1 MDAIFVVPSAKVMPD
16 VISLS
21 VAGSEGTAL
30 RRCENEKILAGDWV
44 GATTA
49 TGGAGEAGEAFDEG
63 ADGLRVGSMLA
74 AQLCIMLTPLSR
86 RIRSDGV
93 APLASRFTPLDL
105 PRSQSQKDP
114 PRACFERD
122 AKVSRS
128 QNLQPRHSHNRR
140 RRDRTLH
147 LNRGVQGDMANA
159 GPMVGARL
167 VRSGVMSRSLLTLL
181 LVTVVV
187 SPLTRAHFTGPMPLL
202 MRHGWGLRL
211 RGAGPD
217 SAEIDDDDIGAGED
231 DMMVRSDD
239 EGITS
244 SLPPEATDNYIPSDD
259 DGDSIDPKFEDENE
273 GSYDKQRNAPGDAM
287 EDMDGDNGDGGSSD
301 TEDDDRVGKSH
312 AWGQDP
318 DEIMDSEER
327 AMVDFMKRLDGKLE
341 VSRENQELFD
351 AAEKGDVARALASI
365 EAGAGINAQT
375 GDVERFSALH
385 IAAMHGHVDLVR
397 TLVDAGADL
406 YLKSGSGDSALHLA
420 AHGGSEEAVS
430 LILSRGVDVNIAGF
444 GDTSPLFNAVETGKL
459 GCVSLLCER
468 GADVN
473 RTDDWSSSPLHLAAM
488 HGHLNICT
496 KLAG

>member
-1 MDAIFVVPSAKVMPD
+1 
-16 VISLS
+16 
-21 VAGSEGTAL
+21 
-30 RRCENEKILAGDWV
+30 
-44 GATTA
+44 
-49 TGGAGEAGEAFDEG
+49 
-63 ADGLRVGSMLA
+63 
-74 AQLCIMLTPLSR
+74 
-86 RIRSDGV
+86 
-93 APLASRFTPLDL
+93 
-105 PRSQSQKDP
+105 
-114 PRACFERD
+114 
-122 AKVSRS
+122 
-128 QNLQPRHSHNRR
+128 
-140 RRDRTLH
+140 
-147 LNRGVQGDMANA
+147 MANA
-159 GPMVGARL
+159 GPMVRARL
-167 VRSGVMSRSLLTLL
+167 VGSGVMSRSLLTLL
-181 LVTVVV
+181 LVMVVV
-187 SPLTRAHFTGPMPLL
+187 PPLTRAHFTGPMPLL

-217 SAEIDDDDIGAGED
+217 SAEIDDDDDIGAGED
-231 DMMVRSDD
+231 DMMVRSDE

-259 DGDSIDPKFEDENE
+259 DGGDSVDEKFEDENE
-273 GSYDKQRNAPGDAM
+273 GSYKRQGNSAGDAM
-287 EDMDGDNGDGGSSD
+287 EDMDGDGGDEGSSD
-301 TEDDDRVGKSH
+301 TEDGDRVGKSH

-318 DEIMDSEER
+318 DELMDSEER
-327 AMVDFMKRLDGKLE
+327 VMVDFMKRLDGKLE

-351 AAEKGDVARALASI
+351 AAEKGDVARALACI

-397 TLVDAGADL
+397 ALVDAGADL
-406 YLKSGSGDSALHLA
+406 YLKCGSGDSALHLA

-444 GDTSPLFNAVETGKL
+444 GDTSPLFNAVEKGML

-488 HGHLNICT
+488 HGHLDICT